1 MKFKYIIIFASI
13 LFFNSSL
20 ENVKASNINYENAC
34 NAYGFNEQQCTDWQ
48 EQNARYNSSKNIA
61 QQELVYKIRLRD
73 AATGNFNQ
81 SGIFS
86 PGDKD
91 REEWIVVTLI
101 NNQQVRV
108 RHATNIQNKFWGTR
122 QWYDHPAIAIRICD
136 VNQFDYSDCQN
147 SQGDVAVLP
156 EGKTIHD
163 VQIDFKYSEGGAIYT
178 RSVQISSDTKPD
190 D

>member
-1 MKFKYIIIFASI
+1 MKLSPTIILTFVLLVTA
-13 LFFNSSL
+13 LL

-34 NAYGFNEQQCTDWQ
+34 NAYGFNEEQCADWK
-48 EQNARYNSSKNIA
+48 EQNTRYNASKNIS
-61 QQELVYKIRLRD
+61 QELVYKIRLRD
-73 AATGNFNQ
+73 AATGNVNQ
-81 SGIFS
+81 EGIFS

-91 REEWIVVTLI
+91 REEWVVVTLI
-101 NNQQVRV
+101 NNQQVKV

-136 VNQFDYSDCQN
+136 VNQFDYSDCLN
-147 SQGDVAVLP
+147 SQGDIAVLP

-178 RSVQISSDTKPD
+178 RSVQISPD
-190 D
+190 AEPDN